1 MLHRRLVQII
11 LLCGVAII
19 AATMVVSWSELVE
32 QGRQVLQVLHTSKP
46 LLDRLDRVVDPCP
59 ALLPSFTFPIP
70 VDHRRFH
77 GKRNSSQ
84 PCRFVVV
91 TTVTGAYDK
100 VDLSFPQ
107 TSGPNLCFFIF
118 FDEASA
124 RASVPEAELEN
135 ACFLSKSTEVSSCV
149 LPRLGEW
156 HVVILSDSMISSIPP
171 PFARTRRSRLMK
183 MLSHRAFSSA
193 EFLLYVDGKLIIN
206 DVTPETV
213 EAFVLRALRPPGGRV
228 AWASPL
234 HPERQTIYEEALQV
248 CVYNLTDDTGVDR
261 MLSYHAKGY
270 PLQAPPYLIE
280 GTWHYRDLRAPESS
294 LIGCAWMKEFLSWN
308 ATRDQLTFN
317 FAVWEANLSF
327 YAVHQRPGLFH
338 GSGGHS
344 GGRETIAK
352 PRRCAELVPLV
363 DPRCGGVG
371 QRRCCSSCDHLF
383 GRQPTQ
389 LDWQWLV

>member
-1 MLHRRLVQII
+1 MAPDDKMLHRRLVQII

-32 QGRQVLQVLHTSKP
+32 QGRQVLQVLHTSEP

-213 EAFVLRALRPPGGRV
+213 EAFVLPGPLLGTQHNGSGV
-228 AWASPL
+228 APL
-234 HPERQTIYEEALQV
+234 ANGH
-248 CVYNLTDDTGVDR
+248 C
-261 MLSYHAKGY
+261 
-270 PLQAPPYLIE
+270 QAP
-280 GTWHYRDLRAPESS
+280 GAAAPR
-294 LIGCAWMKEFLSWN
+294 W
-308 ATRDQLTFN
+308 Q
-317 FAVWEANLSF
+317 
-327 YAVHQRPGLFH
+327 
-338 GSGGHS
+338 
-344 GGRETIAK
+344 
-352 PRRCAELVPLV
+352 
-363 DPRCGGVG
+363 GGVG
-371 QRRCCSSCDHLF
+371 LAAASGKADNLRRGLAGLHHGCKRVSKPESAFDSWSEVCAKSSRPWNVGGTAKSGPPDPTRK
-383 GRQPTQ
+383 GSEQPGM
-389 LDWQWLV
+389 VSPCIP